1 LGAYNVGEQRGDH
14 YLQAT
19 GGYLYRAGRLPDF
32 LGGPLFLGSW
42 IETGSAFDEWDDAD
56 GTVHASVGVIL
67 DSLLGPVFAGY
78 STSFT
83 GQRRFYFG
91 IGQIF
96 R

>member
-1 LGAYNVGEQRGDH
+1 LR
-14 YLQAT
+14 
-19 GGYLYRAGRLPDF
+19 RFGRLPDF
-32 LGGPLFLGSW
+32 LGGPVFVGGW
-42 IETGSAFDEWDDAD
+42 VETGSAFDDWADAE
-56 GTVHASVGVIL
+56 GTVHTSIGVIL
-67 DSLLGPVFAGY
+67 DSLLGPVFASY